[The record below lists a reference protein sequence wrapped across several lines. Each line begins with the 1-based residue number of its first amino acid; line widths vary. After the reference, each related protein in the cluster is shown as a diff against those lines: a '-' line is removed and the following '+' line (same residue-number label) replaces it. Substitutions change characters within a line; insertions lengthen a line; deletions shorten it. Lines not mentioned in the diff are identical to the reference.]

1 MEFRPRRAL
10 ALLAERGVAFVVV
23 GGIAAAMRGSL
34 RETTDLDVLVDRS
47 PENLARL
54 AAVLTELEARVK
66 GSPRPPMPIAP
77 SLLTGMELVTFETA
91 VGEVDVLEIGK
102 GGWTYERVVGGAE
115 DVEIAGEMVR
125 LISLE
130 DLIAM
135 KRAAGRPKD
144 IATADELETL
154 SKLEGK
160 DFMGG
165 SLEAPDITLD

>member
-47 PENLARL
+47 PENLTRL

-66 GSPRPPMPIAP
+66 GSPRPPMPIDP
-77 SLLTGMELVTFETA
+77 SILMGMELITFDTI
-91 VGEVDVLEIGK
+91 VGEVDILEVGK
-102 GGWTYERVVGGAE
+102 GEWTYERVVGGAE
-115 DVEIAGEMVR
+115 NVEIAGEMVR
-125 LISLE
+125 LISIE

-144 IATADELETL
+144 VETADELEAL
-154 SKLEGK
+154 KRLEGK
-160 DFMGG
+160 EFTV
-165 SLEAPDITLD
+165 EP